1 MRRRREPRLLPCCGL
16 AGAGGRTV
24 AVGGRQVVARAASK
38 RGLLCGAA
46 STALLV
52 VTGLW
57 WALGSFSTPCGE
69 QVQQAPD
76 GSVITSGGC
85 SPAPSH
91 YENDGLLGVLWLS
104 LPAALAIAA
113 LALTPLARVRAPARW
128 AVGVAVLLLGLLTV
142 FTPFMLLLLPAGG
155 LMLLAATHADV
166 PPRA

>member
-1 MRRRREPRLLPCCGL
+1 M
-16 AGAGGRTV
+16 
-24 AVGGRQVVARAASK
+24 ARAASK
-38 RGLLCGAA
+38 RGLLFGAA
-46 STALLV
+46 SAALLV

-69 QVQQAPD
+69 QVQRAPD
-76 GSVITSGGC
+76 GDIITSGGC

-91 YENDGLLGVLWLS
+91 YENDGLLGVLWLG

-128 AVGVAVLLLGLLTV
+128 AVAVAVLLLGLLTV

-166 PPRA
+166 PPRAQSDTCRPCG

>member
-1 MRRRREPRLLPCCGL
+1 MAPT
-16 AGAGGRTV
+16 AGGRS
-24 AVGGRQVVARAASK
+24 VGGRQVVARAASK
-38 RGLLCGAA
+38 RGLLFGAA
-46 STALLV
+46 SSALLV

-57 WALGSFSTPCGE
+57 WALGSFSTSCSE

-76 GSVITSGGC
+76 GDIITSGGC

-91 YENDGLLGVLWLS
+91 YENDGLLGVLWLG

-128 AVGVAVLLLGLLTV
+128 AVAVAVLLLALVTV

-166 PPRA
+166 LPRAQSDACRPCG